1 MKHFFNINIILNLV
15 KVETFVHNS
24 SGLSSALNAWFDLL
38 LDACKVKER
47 GYLKAPPTCC
57 SKHLFV
63 RGSQSGGGDRSLQGR
78 GAKVA
83 DFSGWAKESHTIS
96 IHHHCTGSPE
106 KKKKNY
112 FNTSNH
118 LLSLNVLQWK
128 DTVLSFHVQLGGFH
142 VAFML
147 LLCLL
152 YTIKQN
158 ESESKCLISSK
169 TNLSGKL

>member
-38 LDACKVKER
+38 LDACKFKER

-63 RGSQSGGGDRSLQGR
+63 RGSQSGGLISVGEL
-78 GAKVA
+78 K
-83 DFSGWAKESHTIS
+83 SHTWQAFI
-96 IHHHCTGSPE
+96 TTARDRL
-106 KKKKNY
+106 KKTDS

>member
-1 MKHFFNINIILNLV
+1 MLGLIYFWMHVRSKRGDILKPHPLAVQSICLWEAAN
-15 KVETFVHNS
+15 
-24 SGLSSALNAWFDLL
+24 
-38 LDACKVKER
+38 R
-47 GYLKAPPTCC
+47 G
-57 SKHLFV
+57 
-63 RGSQSGGGDRSLQGR
+63 GSRSLQGR

-112 FNTSNH
+112 FNTLNH